1 MTPVDAALEH
11 LGKELD
17 LTLKLS
23 PQGTLQLRLRGG
35 LSLNFE
41 ADGEATIHAYTVL
54 AAYLSDSQ
62 QARFFPAML
71 EAQLFGAE
79 TGDARFG
86 LDASRQELVLH
97 QRFDMRRT
105 ELADLSASLEQFL
118 SVAKRWTDRLSS
130 PTDSEVGTQPLQS
143 DVSHAGPWLRA

>member
-1 MTPVDAALEH
+1 MTPADSALEH
-11 LGKELD
+11 LGKELG

-23 PQGTLQLRLRGG
+23 PQGTLQLRLRDG
-35 LSLNFE
+35 LSLNLE

-54 AAYLSDSQ
+54 AAYPSDSQ
-62 QARFFPAML
+62 LARFFPAML

-86 LDASRQELVLH
+86 LDASRRELVLH

-105 ELADLSASLEQFL
+105 ELADFSASLEQFL
-118 SVAKRWTDRLSS
+118 SVAKRWTDRLSES
-130 PTDSEVGTQPLQS
+130 TDFDVEALPLQS
-143 DVSHAGPWLRA
+143 DVSQAGPWLRA